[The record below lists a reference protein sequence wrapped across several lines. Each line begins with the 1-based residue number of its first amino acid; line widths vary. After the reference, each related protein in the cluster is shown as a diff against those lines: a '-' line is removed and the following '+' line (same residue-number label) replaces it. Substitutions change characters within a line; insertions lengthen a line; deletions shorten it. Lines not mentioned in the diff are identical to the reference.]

1 MGLFLLTIAVFG
13 LSNLEYKYD
22 MKLNRLIESKYV
34 VISIF
39 MFCVIFMPRVNKYSE
54 FLNEPLYNKK
64 IEIFNSATIPNPNGG
79 YGVVPTFER
88 NKEETCGLNLECVPY
103 PTEVKLYKSNY
114 FNYKIFK

>member
-22 MKLNRLIESKYV
+22 IKLNRLIESKYV

-64 IEIFNSATIPNPNGG
+64 IEIFNSATMPNPNGG
-79 YGVVPTFER
+79 YGVVPDF
-88 NKEETCGLNLECVPY
+88 
-103 PTEVKLYKSNY
+103 
-114 FNYKIFK
+114 